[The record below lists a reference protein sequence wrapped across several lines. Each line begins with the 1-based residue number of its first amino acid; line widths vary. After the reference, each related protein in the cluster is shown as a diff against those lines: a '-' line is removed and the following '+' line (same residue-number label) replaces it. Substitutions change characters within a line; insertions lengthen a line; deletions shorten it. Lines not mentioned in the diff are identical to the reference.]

1 MKRAGVLR
9 YAACFMMMGMT
20 SRVRGRDEVEEGSAA
35 SNVLVYYNRGQG
47 SGVGRGQPWVGVWG
61 SSSTVARGKAE
72 HLVQAVGRLVN
83 PCWDWMELL
92 FRVFAFSQLNREQG
106 YQPGGGLKEE
116 ILQY

>member
-47 SGVGRGQPWVGVWG
+47 SGVGRGQPWVGKE
-61 SSSTVARGKAE
+61 TVLPSDCHKCRGE
-72 HLVQAVGRLVN
+72 
-83 PCWDWMELL
+83 
-92 FRVFAFSQLNREQG
+92 RVFSTFLYRWGN
-106 YQPGGGLKEE
+106 
-116 ILQY
+116 